1 MKLNNT
7 NNKFALSQFLN
18 ERISFSSF
26 LLIDENGE
34 NVGVVTKQ
42 EGLERASNVE
52 LDLFCI
58 TPQAKPAVCKILD
71 FSKYFYQLKKK
82 DSGKTA
88 NKKNSLKEVKFS
100 FRISENDAN
109 VKIKKIVQWLENE
122 SVVKVALF
130 MRGREQQHKD
140 LALEKCAKVINNI
153 QSFSPQ
159 FQLKDEV
166 KLAGNMYNFS
176 FFKNKKEK
184 AIKDEKN

>member
-7 NNKFALSQFLN
+7 NSKFALSQFLN
-18 ERISFSSF
+18 ERINFASF

-34 NVGVVTKQ
+34 NVGIVTKQ
-42 EGLERASNVE
+42 EGLARAASSE

-58 TPQAKPAVCKILD
+58 TPQAKPAVCKLLD

-82 DSGKTA
+82 ESGKSSS
-88 NKKNSLKEVKFS
+88 KKNSLKEVKFS

-109 VKIKKIVQWLENE
+109 VKIKKIVQWLEND
-122 SVVKVALF
+122 SVVKIALF

-140 LALEKCAKVINNI
+140 IALEKCAKVISNI
-153 QSFSPQ
+153 QSFSSQ
-159 FQLKDEV
+159 FQLKDDV

-176 FFKNKKEK
+176 FFKNKK
-184 AIKDEKN
+184 ATKDEKN

>member
-1 MKLNNT
+1 MKLNNI

-18 ERISFSSF
+18 ERINFFSF
-26 LLIDENGE
+26 LLINENGE
-34 NVGVVTKQ
+34 NVGIVTKQ
-42 EGLERASNVE
+42 EALSRAANAN

-58 TPQAKPAVCKILD
+58 IPQSNPPVCKLLD

-82 DSGKTA
+82 ENGKTSS
-88 NKKNSLKEVKFS
+88 KKISLKEVRFS

-122 SVVKVALF
+122 YVVKIALF

-140 LALEKCAKVINNI
+140 IALEKCNKVITNI
-153 QSFSPQ
+153 QSFSVQ

-166 KLAGNMYNFS
+166 KLVGNMYNFS
-176 FFKNKKEK
+176 FFKNRK
-184 AIKDEKN
+184 AIKNEKN